1 MEKLIYTLQNFF
13 THKDFLVRDNL
24 VGMLFS
30 PLHLAISAL
39 FLALI
44 VFLAIKLRRCSHKTV
59 RNIMAVLW
67 ATMTLWEIVK
77 ITWESVGGNEIGIE
91 WGGILPL
98 YPCSIF
104 MYAMP
109 FALWG
114 NEYMKKAGCG
124 YLCTLGLLGAAINFF
139 YPANVLSNYSCLSFA
154 GAHTML
160 FHGVMMFCFM
170 LMQTSGY
177 HRYTHLKKP
186 WELLLPAIPTLL
198 VSIPAN
204 LVNYSPIG
212 SDYMF
217 FKCNSFFLPAMFGW
231 LEDWQSTVILYV
243 LYMLLPV
250 IFYLPGM
257 LYGRAKQKKQRVS
270 AA

>member
-1 MEKLIYTLQNFF
+1 MENLLYTLQSYFL
-13 THKDFLVRDNL
+13 HKDFLVKENL

-30 PLHLAISAL
+30 PLHLCLSAL
-39 FLALI
+39 LLAAI
-44 VFLAIKLRRCSHKTV
+44 VFAAIRLRKCNHKTV
-59 RNIMAVLW
+59 RRLMAVLW
-67 ATMTLWEIVK
+67 MVMTVWEVVK
-77 ITWESVGGNEIGIE
+77 IAWESLCGAEISVE

-104 MYAMP
+104 IYAMP

-160 FHGVMMFCFM
+160 FHGVMLFCC
-170 LMQTSGY
+170 LLVQTTGY
-177 HRYTHLKKP
+177 HRYTHLERP
-186 WELLLPAIPTLL
+186 WELILPAVPTLI

-204 LVNYSPIG
+204 LINYSPIG

-217 FKCNSFFLPAMFGW
+217 FKCNSFFLPALFGW
-231 LEDWQSTVILYV
+231 LTDRQSTLILYV
-243 LYMLLPV
+243 LYILLPV
-250 IFYLPGM
+250 FFYLPGM
-257 LYGRAKQKKQRVS
+257 IYKKHKLKARV
-270 AA
+270 A

>member
-1 MEKLIYTLQNFF
+1 MNTLRELLENFF
-13 THKDFLVRDNL
+13 THKDFLPPADKIA
-24 VGMLFS
+24 GTLFT
-30 PLHLAISAL
+30 PLH
-39 FLALI
+39 I
-44 VFLAIKLRRCSHKTV
+44 VFAVVVITAVIFGAIKLSKKNERAIRTALEIIWITLV
-59 RNIMAVLW
+59 VLEISKI
-67 ATMTLWEIVK
+67 LWETFSGKAV
-77 ITWESVGGNEIGIE
+77 SFE
-91 WGGILPL
+91 WTGILPL

-160 FHGVMMFCFM
+160 FHGVMLFCCM
-170 LMQTSGY
+170 LMQTSAY
-177 HRYTHLKKP
+177 HRYTHMNKP
-186 WELLLPAIPTLL
+186 WEMLLPAIPTMI

-217 FKCNSFFLPAMFGW
+217 FKCNSFFLPAVFGW

-243 LYMLLPV
+243 LYLLLPV

-257 LYGRAKQKKQRVS
+257 LYRKKHAKT
-270 AA
+270 A